1 MGHMMDFVKVLSG
14 REDTVRQVEM
24 LREEYGGDPRDWL
37 DKFCDWKG

>member
-1 MGHMMDFVKVLSG
+1 MDFVKVLSG

-24 LREEYGGDPRDWL
+24 LREEHGEDPRDWL